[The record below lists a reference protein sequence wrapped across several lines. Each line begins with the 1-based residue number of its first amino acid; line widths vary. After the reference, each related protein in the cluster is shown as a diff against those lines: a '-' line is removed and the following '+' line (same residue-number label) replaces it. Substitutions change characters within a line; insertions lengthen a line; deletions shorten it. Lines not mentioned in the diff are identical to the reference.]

1 MVNFKKLFF
10 LSFLFLF
17 IFSADFSLEQ
27 ISNGMSKEEIAALE
41 EIMQM
46 SPEDLAA
53 MEKEI
58 QNVLNDLPP
67 EERDEILKEA
77 ARFEEQLISN
87 IKDNSFLNPDLTNK
101 KDIPK
106 ISEQPIKNAEP
117 VLKPV
122 NLTVQKELDNLL
134 ERILDGF
141 DHLILIVHS
150 SPLLNC
156 NLKSNYFLFP

>member
-10 LSFLFLF
+10 LSFLFFF
-17 IFSADFSLEQ
+17 IFSADFSSADFSSADFSLDQ

-41 EIMQM
+41 EIMKM

-101 KDIPK
+101 KGVLFENQDAEASIYVP
-106 ISEQPIKNAEP
+106 STKNTQK
-117 VLKPV
+117 VLKV
-122 NLTVQKELDNLL
+122 KEKVSLENSL
-134 ERILDGF
+134 ERWIRWLE
-141 DHLILIVHS
+141 LT
-150 SPLLNC
+150 
-156 NLKSNYFLFP
+156 KK